1 MIEFKEQDS
10 DYCDSCSI
18 VSDELTLIES
28 TWAAMNLCDKC
39 MQQLNRQIVEHLT
52 DKYI

>member
-39 MQQLNRQIVEHLT
+39 MQQLNRQIVKHLA